1 MSEKFLNS
9 TKLKECKDIL
19 YLIGY
24 INSKDLFIKKLLS
37 DLIVATNVNP
47 NSASFYLTLQK
58 GHLSSKVFRQ
68 NFIDIN
74 ETIFD
79 HINLRI
85 DQRQKLQDS
94 LLLCVDNASRSLTC
108 LYEFTERTT
117 TLTFI
122 SQVVPDTDQVTL
134 HNRKKIVNTFYLP
147 AIFALYDNDKN
158 NIFTIAGKNSLFS
171 AIQKYKLIDVYKPTP
186 VLGFYIPVQ
195 KYDFDSRDL
204 VKQEAINLI
213 TQLTGFQYKD
223 SFSTSSNQR
232 YVYVMKDQ
240 KSFYIQTSEHIPAII
255 Q

>member
-58 GHLSSKVFRQ
+58 GHLSSKIFRQ

-79 HINLRI
+79 HLSLRT
-85 DQRQKLQDS
+85 DQLDKLRDS
-94 LLLCVDNASRSLTC
+94 LLVCVDNASKSLTC
-108 LYEFTERTT
+108 LYEFTQNTT

-122 SQVVPDTDQVTL
+122 SQVVPETDQVTL
-134 HNRKKIVNTFYLP
+134 HNRKKIVNTFFLP
-147 AIFALYDNDKN
+147 NKLSLYNSDKN
-158 NIFTIAGKNSLFS
+158 DIFTIAGKNALFE
-171 AIQKYKLIDVYKPTP
+171 AIQKYKLIEVDKPTA
-186 VLGFYIPVQ
+186 VIGFYIPVQ

-204 VKQEAINLI
+204 VRNEAVNLI
-213 TQLTGFQYKD
+213 AQLTGFEHRD
-223 SFSTSSNQR
+223 SFSTSLSNN
-232 YVYVMKDQ
+232 YVYIIKDGR
-240 KSFYIQTSEHIPAII
+240 SFYIQISDHISTIS
-255 Q
+255 